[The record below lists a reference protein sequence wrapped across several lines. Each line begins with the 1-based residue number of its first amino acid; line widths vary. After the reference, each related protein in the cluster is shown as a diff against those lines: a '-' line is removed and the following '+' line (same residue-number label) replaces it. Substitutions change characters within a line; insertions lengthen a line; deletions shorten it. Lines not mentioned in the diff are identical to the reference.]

1 MKKLLFLFLIALFV
15 KSISGSTLP
24 PDSSYCSSAEAHQF
38 DFWIGTWNIQQKI
51 IQKDGTW
58 LKTRAR
64 DSVFSILKGCAIE
77 EHWHGDVKFFWAGMK
92 HTKPLEG
99 FSIRY
104 YDIKDK
110 KWHIRWMDNLN
121 PTLGDG
127 LTGNFRNGRGEFF
140 HERNTGKGKQLSRIT
155 FSDITKNSFHWDL
168 SISSDKGRTWTNIW
182 IMEMKRIQE

>member
-1 MKKLLFLFLIALFV
+1 
-15 KSISGSTLP
+15 
-24 PDSSYCSSAEAHQF
+24 
-38 DFWIGTWNIQQKI
+38 
-51 IQKDGTW
+51 
-58 LKTRAR
+58 
-64 DSVFSILKGCAIE
+64 
-77 EHWHGDVKFFWAGMK
+77 VKFFWAGMK